1 MSGAISEIL
10 YPTRFKP
17 HGSGL
22 SPDSM
27 LSILK
32 QGQRQRHAVRYGPG
46 FTQLNNSAVYNK
58 HIYDA

>member
-10 YPTRFKP
+10 YPARFRP

-32 QGQRQRHAVRYGPG
+32 QGQRPGHTVRYGPG
-46 FTQLNNSAVYNK
+46 FTQLNNSSVYNK
-58 HIYDA
+58 HIYNA